1 MQSKRTIN
9 ENNKDNSTADL
20 KATAETAEAER
31 ADAATVPEKFGDV
44 RTLVKAYSE
53 LEAEFTRR
61 SQRLKELEHGNKAET
76 EPDGAEASP
85 SRQDELLK
93 RALSDDKVRDAVI
106 GEYLKGVAEGKGVT
120 LLSGGGGV
128 SAPRAVP
135 KSVKEA
141 GKLASEFLKN

>member
-1 MQSKRTIN
+1 MDNLK
-9 ENNKDNSTADL
+9 KDLRETAD
-20 KATAETAEAER
+20 TAEAEKEIT
-31 ADAATVPEKFGDV
+31 AAPDLGKFKDV
-44 RTLVKAYSE
+44 QTLLKAYSD

-61 SQRLKELEHGNKAET
+61 SQRLKELEYGNKAET

>member
-1 MQSKRTIN
+1 MDNLK
-9 ENNKDNSTADL
+9 KDLRETAD
-20 KATAETAEAER
+20 TAEAEKEIT
-31 ADAATVPEKFGDV
+31 AAPDLGKFKDV
-44 RTLVKAYSE
+44 QTLLKAYFD

-61 SQRLKELEHGNKAET
+61 SQRLKELEHGNKAKT

-93 RALSDDKVRDAVI
+93 RALSDGKVRDAVI